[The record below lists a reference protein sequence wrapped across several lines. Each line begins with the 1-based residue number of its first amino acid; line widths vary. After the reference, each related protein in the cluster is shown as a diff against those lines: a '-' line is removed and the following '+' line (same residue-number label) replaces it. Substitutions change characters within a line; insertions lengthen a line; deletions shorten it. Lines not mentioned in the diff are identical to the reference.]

1 MTTETTV
8 GTGVAVPNQPRLMD
22 DPLHLLP
29 KILTKLYSI
38 WVSLTYPFASKS
50 RNLLIH
56 RTCDL
61 SRRKAHRIKLGNSV
75 LIMKDAFIEVDAP
88 PEEDGEPLIEID
100 DNVGIGPCC
109 RISAKNYIHLERDTI
124 IAQSALISDH
134 SPAMEEVTSP
144 MSKQGAREGGRIR
157 IGQGSWI
164 GRGAAIV
171 CTGGELVLGRNCVVG
186 ANALVTS
193 SFPPY
198 SVIIGNPAVVI
209 RRFDP
214 VKNAWVIG
222 SGRSTQKAD
231 ASK

>member
-8 GTGVAVPNQPRLMD
+8 GTGVAVPSQPRPIA

-29 KILTKLYSI
+29 RILTKLYSI

-56 RTCDL
+56 CTCDL

-88 PEEDGEPLIEID
+88 PEQDGEPLIEID

-109 RISAKNYIHLERDTI
+109 GISAKNYIHLERDTI
-124 IAQSALISDH
+124 IAQSALICDH

-186 ANALVTS
+186 ANALVTT

-231 ASK
+231 TSK